1 MGPKSSSWCAAILL
15 ICATLTLTSCS
26 ESFVY
31 NKPVTHNGFGP
42 PAHAPAHGYRR
53 KHGQTVVVSSS
64 PAIVGTV
71 GKTSKGDANGKYKTE
86 LAIAGVAAAGG
97 AVYGVVN
104 ERDKKQTQVQTQT
117 QLEQIS
123 REMNVVTVNVTN
135 SNGSVSLVRLRK
147 QGIGYIGP
155 KGEYYDHLPT
165 DQELRP
171 TYALKSS
178 P

>member
-1 MGPKSSSWCAAILL
+1 MGPKSSFWCAAILL
-15 ICATLTLTSCS
+15 ICATLILTSCS

-31 NKPVTHNGFGP
+31 RKPATHNGFGP

-71 GKTSKGDANGKYKTE
+71 GKTSKGDANDKTK
-86 LAIAGVAAAGG
+86 LAIAGVAVAGG
-97 AVYGVVN
+97 TIYGVVN
-104 ERDKKQTQVQTQT
+104 ERDKKQTQVRTQAE
-117 QLEQIS
+117 LEQI
-123 REMNVVTVNVTN
+123 RQEMNVVTVNVAN

-165 DQELRP
+165 DEELRP
-171 TYALKSS
+171 TYALKTS